1 MFERFTDA
9 AKEAVQQSQ
18 VEARQ
23 LKHGFIGTEHLLL
36 GVLAGHTA
44 AATVLAERGLTLESA
59 RQRVQQR
66 MEGYERLTAGE
77 ALATLGIDLH
87 EVKQRAE
94 AAFGEGALAT
104 PEDHPPFTP
113 KAKKALENSLSA
125 ALELTCTEIAPEH
138 ILLGLLHEP
147 GGGGVAHEI
156 VDAEADGGAHEV
168 RREIEAQI
176 DASIG
181 DDRPALDPD
190 SVISGALAIF
200 QIVHAG
206 AGRPPLP
213 PGDWIAQLREEAAQG
228 AAVFVDARQ
237 GEDALTRWVDVARGL
252 AAGLGF
258 RTFPLG
264 SQTYVLHPP
273 DQRVTPEVRRQILSR
288 FSVT

>member
-1 MFERFTDA
+1 MFEKFTDA

-36 GVLAGHTA
+36 GVIAANTA
-44 AATVLAERGLTLESA
+44 AAGVLAARGLPLDAA
-59 RQRVQQR
+59 RQEIRRR
-66 MEGYERLTAGE
+66 MGESERPTTGE
-77 ALATLGIDLH
+77 ALATLGIDLD

-113 KAKKALENSLSA
+113 KAKKSLENSLTA
-125 ALELTCTEIAPEH
+125 ALELASAEIAPEH
-138 ILLGLLHEP
+138 ILLGLLRD
-147 GGGGVAHEI
+147 GGGVAYDL
-156 VDAEADGGAHEV
+156 VDAKADGGASEV
-168 RREIEAQI
+168 IREVEAQI
-176 DASIG
+176 DAALA
-181 DDRPALDPD
+181 DDRPALDPETLVD
-190 SVISGALAIF
+190 GTLAIM
-200 QIVHAG
+200 QIVHG
-206 AGRPPLP
+206 GGRGPLP
-213 PGDWIAQLREEAAQG
+213 PGDWAAKLRQETIQG
-228 AAVFVDARQ
+228 AAVFVDARR

-273 DQRVTPEVRRQILSR
+273 DKRVTPDVRREILR
-288 FSVT
+288 QFSVS